1 MLRSRQISIL
11 QAAAAVLLSAAAVSM
26 AQIQG
31 MRAFENRVEGTNVH
45 TNALQDF
52 TLVAVH
58 RSFAA
63 FSPNATL
70 HVRFFLPSGPAST
83 QREVFLEASEL
94 QDSFH
99 YFMQAKNPRRWE
111 YGKLN
116 VFEPWPTKDVIDRL
130 GLHYENI
137 GVRAGYRIANGPPV
151 YVPVDVYQSEGQP
164 VSHVYT
170 FYFISGSDLQALDV
184 AVSNSGGMVMKELA
198 LEQKCNKSFNPS
210 CRLYAAGSTHS
221 FSLDMST
228 LPQGEYHVRLT
239 GHVPGSLTPTSFNL
253 VLYHSH

>member
-1 MLRSRQISIL
+1 
-11 QAAAAVLLSAAAVSM
+11 M